1 MSGMGWLAGPGA
13 TSFEEALAV
22 GGEVRAAVVAAG
34 PRLPCKDLSR
44 LYPSTMQD
52 AVSVVHARLEENK
65 KKAAASKQKSKSK
78 SGAPHSPSDEHFPGA
93 RAGGG
98 EPSAFWMYIEDYFR
112 DFTQED
118 LRALLPLI
126 RDPRD
131 DPALK
136 VPPCGRRL
144 EDEVQQRRHLA
155 AKAAEAAAK
164 AAAQGAY
171 RSDWDAGAVDSKPS
185 PGLDGMSPDAERR
198 SSRLVSRHCK
208 EEEQRRQW
216 ELEAQALAAATA
228 AEQAEAAAAAAA
240 ARAMAD
246 VPTTSTG
253 APAEQLLDVL
263 PEQRL
268 ALLLQQLAQLLSLS
282 GRPSL
287 AEAASAAD
295 AGVQAA
301 LAKLQGAVAGNGSVS
316 ELEPAARRQLQ
327 DWLRQHLA
335 ELAAE
340 LGCAQ
345 ATLPPWAGRAAQQ
358 PPGEQQ
364 QQGRQQQQQQRR
376 ADAAVAAAGGSN
388 TPATVAAAAAAGNA
402 SLAAG
407 APGLAVTADSPAAKL
422 ANAAYLHPYTELML
436 AHPVQ
441 QHTVQ
446 LATEVQGP
454 EMPLGVSRQAT
465 MGQAESFAAGATPGV
480 PAEGDGGAAG
490 VAAADAATPGASY
503 VTATPG
509 SAGLLGEAPS
519 LANLS
524 TLSGPQQTA
533 GGGEEED
540 AAAAGAADTAGTAGL
555 AGQGSPAT
563 TAPNGQAA
571 ADGTP
576 ADPGAVGAPP
586 ARSGSSRA
594 RAVSNYALLAGKKSS
609 NRSATGPPKKKANAT
624 AAKPEHEA
632 LAQHP
637 VARAVAALVA
647 AGEPE
652 RAPGEQWAATLGPP
666 GPALLAAA
674 PEDEVLAEMLAL
686 QNELVQQAAANRAR
700 LVPALAGVLG
710 ELEARASASAQ
721 RAAEEEEVKGWIM
734 KQREIK
740 RQQVRQRREQ
750 AHQEALA
757 AKKQSIMASPRP
769 VLGRQRGSYHRDLDG
784 AGDEGGAAQQG
795 REGSPPLE
803 YALRPDELYDVLAQ
817 REIDQE
823 AFCAVCGD
831 GHSEAPN
838 QIVFCERCDV
848 AVHQHCYGIA
858 AVPDGEWLCEPCHEY
873 EEMQLAQGVPPA
885 EVRPPSWQLAP
896 ENRRP
901 LDGGARSVRC
911 ALCPIKYGAFKKSEN
926 GRHWVHSSCAL
937 WIPETFMSF
946 REVPGVGR
954 REFVAGLEKVK
965 PERWEGRCAIC
976 GLTDGAVMA
985 CQQPSGCANAFHVLC
1000 ARNINLYLTV
1010 RPDPSRKAA
1019 VQYRVYCALHSP
1031 AQQARDE
1038 KMWQERL
1045 EKQAAQQQKE
1055 SKAKAAERA
1064 AAAKLALQQQE
1075 TDRQQLSILRAN
1087 METCRMLIDV
1097 TKRRERLKKQLAL
1110 LLRQQWPLLQQMDP
1124 AEALAL
1130 LEERQRHT
1138 AQLMEADAAAAA
1150 GAGMQQQ
1157 VQQQAQQ
1164 ELPPGLFAFDAAAA
1178 AAAAATPLGHQQQ
1191 QQMPMPAPQF
1201 TLPPLPAPAP
1211 MPGQQ
1216 QVPQAKQAQQQQA
1229 PQMQHQAQQ
1238 QQQQQ
1243 QQKQQ
1248 QQQQKQQQQQQKQQ
1262 QQQQQQ
1268 VQQQPLFAGM
1278 PMPDPTSAMAFFAQ
1292 NQQQML
1298 GLPPTMLQAPPAFA
1312 LDMFEQQAPAAMQQ
1326 HQQQQLGMQQQVHPA
1341 QFFMMQPPPMPQPQ
1355 AQQQAQRGQGMQ
1367 GAAPAVA
1374 ASMAQFGSLPM
1385 QMPPLGLPPSMQQHR
1400 QQQQQ
1405 RQFSVGGQELPPT
1418 ASGLLV
1424 TASSAAATAQVPP
1437 EVAAA
1442 MFGAPTGLMLPMQL
1456 PPMPMPQAAPAQQ
1469 RPAQAQQRPA
1479 QAQQRPAQA
1488 QQQAQPGI
1496 LQGMPLHQ
1504 GYAQVDPAV
1513 AAMLQNQPV
1522 LAGIPISG
1530 PNQPPPAPE
1539 PAVVAAAPAAP
1550 AAMAATAAAEPPAA
1564 AAQAEAPAGTPRG
1577 ASPQPP
1583 AQVTASGRPK
1593 RAAAVAGQPGSHKRR
1608 RGSSEDLTPTPR
1620 SQAAVAAAAGAAA
1633 TSPSQSAHAAAAAP
1647 DLGGAAAAAGRR
1659 QRTATAK
1666 VRENML
1672 QRERQMTAEEAEALN
1687 AQLPGPLRYMP
1698 AAELDAQLGS
1708 LPAGGSRPGSR
1719 LGPGQRQAKQRGSRP
1734 GSGR

>member
-1 MSGMGWLAGPGA
+1 MSAMQWLAGPAA
-13 TSFEEALAV
+13 TFEDALSV
-22 GGEVRAAVVAAG
+22 GGDVRAAVVAAG
-34 PRLPCKDLSR
+34 PRLPCKDISR

-52 AVSVVHARLEENK
+52 AVTVVHARLEENK

-78 SGAPHSPSDEHFPGA
+78 PGAPHSPSDAHFPGA

-112 DFTQED
+112 DFSQED
-118 LRALLPLI
+118 LRGLLPLM

-144 EDEVQQRRHLA
+144 EDELQQRRHLA

-164 AAAQGAY
+164 AAAQGTY

-185 PGLDGMSPDAERR
+185 PGLDGTSPDPERR

-240 ARAMAD
+240 ARAMAE

-253 APAEQLLDVL
+253 APARQLLDVL

-268 ALLLQQLAQLLSLS
+268 ALLLQQLTELLALS
-282 GRPSL
+282 GRPAL
-287 AEAASAAD
+287 AEAATSA
-295 AGVQAA
+295 GPSVQAA
-301 LAKLQGAVAGNGSVS
+301 LAKLQGAVSGNGSTS
-316 ELEPAARRQLQ
+316 DLEPAVRRELQ
-327 DWLRQHLA
+327 DWLQQQLA

-340 LGCAQ
+340 LGCSQSA
-345 ATLPPWAGRAAQQ
+345 LPPWACPAAEQ
-358 PPGEQQ
+358 PQGEQQ
-364 QQGRQQQQQQRR
+364 QGEAAQQQKQQKGQKGQKQQQGADRSGAR
-376 ADAAVAAAGGSN
+376 AGSSKGPTQPAAVA
-388 TPATVAAAAAAGNA
+388 VHA
-402 SLAAG
+402 SSCL
-407 APGLAVTADSPAAKL
+407 PAAKL
-422 ANAAYLHPYTELML
+422 ATAAYLHPYTELML

-441 QHTVQ
+441 QHTIQ

-454 EMPLGVSRQAT
+454 EALVGVSRQPT
-465 MGQAESFAAGATPGV
+465 LGQAESLAPGLLAEVDAAAGA
-480 PAEGDGGAAG
+480 
-490 VAAADAATPGASY
+490 AAAEAATPGTSFA
-503 VTATPG
+503 TATPG
-509 SAGLLGEAPS
+509 STGMLREVPS
-519 LANLS
+519 TANLS

-533 GGGEEED
+533 GGGEED
-540 AAAAGAADTAGTAGL
+540 AAAAAAAADTAGTAGL
-555 AGQGSPAT
+555 AGQGSPAMGP
-563 TAPNGQAA
+563 PNGQAAA

-576 ADPGAVGAPP
+576 ADLAAAGAPP
-586 ARSGSSRA
+586 VRSGGGRA

-609 NRSATGPPKKKANAT
+609 NRAATGPPKKKANAMT
-624 AAKPEHEA
+624 AKQEQEA
-632 LAQHP
+632 VAQHP

-647 AGEPE
+647 AGEAE
-652 RAPGEQWAATLGPP
+652 RAPGEQWARAVGPP

-710 ELEARASASAQ
+710 ELEARAAAAAQ
-721 RAAEEEEVKGWIM
+721 RAAEEAEVKAWIV

-769 VLGRQRGSYHRDLDG
+769 VLGRQRGTFQLDLDG
-784 AGDEGGAAQQG
+784 AGEGGEPG
-795 REGSPPLE
+795 RDGSPPLE

-858 AVPDGEWLCEPCHEY
+858 TVPEGEWLCEPCREY
-873 EEMQLAQGVPPA
+873 EEAQLAQGVPPA
-885 EVRPPSWQLAP
+885 EIRPPSWQVAP
-896 ENRRP
+896 ESRRP

-926 GRHWVHSSCAL
+926 GRHWAHSACAL

-985 CQQPSGCANAFHVLC
+985 CQQPSGCGNAFHVLC
-1000 ARNINLYLTV
+1000 ARNIGLYLTI

-1075 TDRQQLSILRAN
+1075 ADRQRLSILRAN

-1097 TKRRERLKKQLAL
+1097 TKRRERLKKQLIL
-1110 LLRQQWPLLQQMDP
+1110 LQRQQWPLLLQMDP
-1124 AEALAL
+1124 GEALAL
-1130 LEERQRHT
+1130 LEERQRHA
-1138 AQLMEADAAAAA
+1138 AQLAEADAAAAA
-1150 GAGMQQQ
+1150 A
-1157 VQQQAQQ
+1157 QQQAQHD
-1164 ELPPGLFAFDAAAA
+1164 PPSGLFGFDASAAAA
-1178 AAAAATPLGHQQQ
+1178 AVTPLGQQQ
-1191 QQMPMPAPQF
+1191 QLAPPPMPTPQFAMPLMPAPLP
-1201 TLPPLPAPAP
+1201 LPPP
-1211 MPGQQ
+1211 QQ
-1216 QVPQAKQAQQQQA
+1216 ASQAKPAQQQR
-1229 PQMQHQAQQ
+1229 
-1238 QQQQQ
+1238 
-1243 QQKQQ
+1243 
-1248 QQQQKQQQQQQKQQ
+1248 
-1262 QQQQQQ
+1262 
-1268 VQQQPLFAGM
+1268 VQPQQPQHTQAMLPGM
-1278 PMPDPTSAMAFFAQ
+1278 GVGDPSSAMAFFTQ
-1292 NQQQML
+1292 GQQQML
-1298 GLPPTMLQAPPAFA
+1298 GLPSSMLQAPPAFA
-1312 LDMFEQQAPAAMQQ
+1312 LDMFEQQGPAAK
-1326 HQQQQLGMQQQVHPA
+1326 QQQQQPVGTQQQAQQMHPA
-1341 QFFMMQPPPMPQPQ
+1341 QFFMMQSQPLLQPQ
-1355 AQQQAQRGQGMQ
+1355 GQQQQQQQAQQRQGGQV
-1367 GAAPAVA
+1367 GAAGMPP
-1374 ASMAQFGSLPM
+1374 FGSLPM
-1385 QMPPLGLPPSMQQHR
+1385 QLPPFGLPTNM

-1405 RQFSVGGQELPPT
+1405 QQGPFSMGGPELSP
-1418 ASGLLV
+1418 AGLLV
-1424 TASSAAATAQVPP
+1424 NASSSAATAQVPP

-1442 MFGAPTGLMLPMQL
+1442 MFGAPTGLNPPMQL
-1456 PPMPMPQAAPAQQ
+1456 PPMPVPQAAPAQQ
-1469 RPAQAQQRPA
+1469 RPGG
-1479 QAQQRPAQA
+1479 A
-1488 QQQAQPGI
+1488 QQQQQAAAQQQQGQQGV
-1496 LQGMPLHQ
+1496 LQGLPLQH
-1504 GYAQVDPAV
+1504 GFAQVDPAV
-1513 AAMLQNQPV
+1513 AAMLQSQPV
-1522 LAGIPISG
+1522 LAGIPVPG
-1530 PNQPPPAPE
+1530 PAQPQSAAQQPAGE
-1539 PAVVAAAPAAP
+1539 AAGQMPAV
-1550 AAMAATAAAEPPAA
+1550 A
-1564 AAQAEAPAGTPRG
+1564 AAQAEAPAATPRS

-1583 AQVTASGRPK
+1583 AQSGRPK
-1593 RAAAVAGQPGSHKRR
+1593 RAAAAAGQPGSHKRR
-1608 RGSSEDLTPTPR
+1608 RASSEDPTPTPR
-1620 SQAAVAAAAGAAA
+1620 SQVGAAAAGAAA
-1633 TSPSQSAHAAAAAP
+1633 ASPSHAAAP
-1647 DLGGAAAAAGRR
+1647 PESGGAAAAAGRR

-1698 AAELDAQLGS
+1698 AAELDAQLGA
-1708 LPAGGSRPGSR
+1708 LPGSRPGSR
-1719 LGPGQRQAKQRGSRP
+1719 LGAGQRQAKQRGRP